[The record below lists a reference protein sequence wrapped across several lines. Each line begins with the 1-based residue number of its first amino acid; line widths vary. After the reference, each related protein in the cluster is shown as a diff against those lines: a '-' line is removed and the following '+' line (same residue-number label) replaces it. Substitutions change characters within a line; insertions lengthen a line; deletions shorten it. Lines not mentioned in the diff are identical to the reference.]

1 MRPNL
6 LTVPQTT
13 HRSFDIR
20 HEKVPF
26 FTNPWHFHPELELN
40 FIVNSTGTRFI
51 GQSVERFES
60 GEIVLLGKNLP
71 HYWKSDFSRSQK
83 TDSPPAEAIIVRFSD
98 DFAGAAFFKLPET
111 KHIEALFEQAVYGLK
126 LHEPL
131 RSQVAQQLYQL
142 PEKEGFE
149 QLMMWVGILD
159 TIAKSKDT
167 EVISPNYVP
176 ILTLTKNNE
185 RMSKVVAYL
194 LENFTEP
201 ISLQEVAELGSMNE
215 AAFCRF
221 FKAQTGQTLNQYIT
235 DLRIRY
241 ACELLSKS
249 KDSITQIC
257 FQVGFDNVSHFI
269 HVFKKERG
277 QTPFGFRQK
286 VTGKPQK
293 NIIVT

>member
-1 MRPNL
+1 MRPNR

-20 HEKVPF
+20 HEQVPY

-40 FIVNSTGTRFI
+40 FIVNGIGTRFI

-71 HYWKSDFSRSQK
+71 HYWKSDFFSSQK
-83 TDSPPAEAIIVRFSD
+83 TDMPLSEAIIVRFPE
-98 DFAGAAFFKLPET
+98 DFAGDRFFKLPET
-111 KHIEALFEQAVYGLK
+111 KHIEALFERAVHGLK
-126 LHEPL
+126 LLEPL
-131 RSQVAQQLYQL
+131 RSQIAQQLQHL

-149 QLMMWVGILD
+149 QLLMWVSLLD
-159 TIAKSKDT
+159 TMAKSKYT

-176 ILTLTKNNE
+176 ILTLTKTNE
-185 RMSKVVAYL
+185 RMNKVVAYL
-194 LENFTEP
+194 LEHFTEP
-201 ISLQEVAELGSMNE
+201 ISLQTVAELGSMNE
-215 AAFCRF
+215 SAFCRY
-221 FKAQTGQTLNQYIT
+221 FKAQTGLTLNQYIT
-235 DLRIRY
+235 DLRVRY

-269 HVFKKERG
+269 HVFKKVRG
-277 QTPFGFRQK
+277 QTPFGFRRK
-286 VTGKPQK
+286 IAGNPQK
-293 NIIVT
+293 I